1 MKGLIAGALA
11 IVVAS
16 AGCRSAEVTTM
27 ESIPAPALPPANAS
41 YLPAGT
47 DLVVELTQTL
57 STDDS
62 RVGDRF
68 TATVKEPLVARNGE
82 IVVPR
87 GAVVT
92 GVVTGLDPSDRIGD
106 QAAIRLAFESLTIG
120 NQVYPLRAAIVETDV
135 DVSTNGLGDVAQEAG
150 IGAAAGAA
158 LGAILGGDLSD
169 ILSGA
174 ILGAGAGT
182 IISLGTGDVDAALPR
197 GSDLTIRTTGQIA
210 MR

>member
-1 MKGLIAGALA
+1 
-11 IVVAS
+11 
-16 AGCRSAEVTTM
+16 
-27 ESIPAPALPPANAS
+27 NAS

-135 DVSTNGLGDVAQEAG
+135 DVSTNGLGDVAQ
-150 IGAAAGAA
+150 
-158 LGAILGGDLSD
+158 
-169 ILSGA
+169 
-174 ILGAGAGT
+174 
-182 IISLGTGDVDAALPR
+182 
-197 GSDLTIRTTGQIA
+197 
-210 MR
+210 